1 MAVIRVNKTKDYTI
15 MCNYHLREKEMSL
28 KAKGL
33 LSVMLSLPDD
43 WDYSITGLVKIC
55 KENES
60 AIKTT
65 LSELKQFGYLKI
77 TKLLPNESN
86 SGRIEYIYDIYE
98 FPKQEG
104 KKQGVENQPLE
115 IQPLENQGQL
125 NTNILNTKDK
135 ELNNIYIKE
144 RKKENADYDKIINSY
159 TTNEDTKQL
168 LYEWLKVRKMKKALP
183 TNKALE
189 LNLKRLE
196 DYANQS
202 KLSINK
208 YLEEVI
214 IRGWLAF
221 YPIENKTKQEPVR
234 EERPW
239 L

>member
-1 MAVIRVNKTKDYTI
+1 MGYTR
-15 MCNYHLREKEMSL
+15 N
-28 KAKGL
+28 
-33 LSVMLSLPDD
+33 
-43 WDYSITGLVKIC
+43 LVGGIQETC
-55 KENES
+55 SNNIIDINNNINIKEN
-60 AIKTT
+60 
-65 LSELKQFGYLKI
+65 KQD
-77 TKLLPNESN
+77 TK
-86 SGRIEYIYDIYE
+86 
-98 FPKQEG
+98 KQE
-104 KKQGVENQPLE
+104 VENRPFE
-115 IQPLENQGQL
+115 E
-125 NTNILNTKDK
+125 
-135 ELNNIYIKE
+135 
-144 RKKENADYDKIINSY
+144 KKESKKGNADYDKIINSY

-196 DYANQS
+196 DYAKQS

-221 YPIENKTKQEPVR
+221 YPIENKTKQEHVR